1 MFDDGS
7 IYFRDIEMKKQ
18 HNLHL
23 TRKTEQLGYAQDKQ
37 CSNLAARHGSRHS
50 SRSALEAPKRHK
62 RPTEVRPELT
72 DYCPR
77 LLHSCISWWPSGL
90 N

>member
-37 CSNLAARHGSRHS
+37 
-50 SRSALEAPKRHK
+50 
-62 RPTEVRPELT
+62 VR
-72 DYCPR
+72 
-77 LLHSCISWWPSGL
+77 I
-90 N
+90 